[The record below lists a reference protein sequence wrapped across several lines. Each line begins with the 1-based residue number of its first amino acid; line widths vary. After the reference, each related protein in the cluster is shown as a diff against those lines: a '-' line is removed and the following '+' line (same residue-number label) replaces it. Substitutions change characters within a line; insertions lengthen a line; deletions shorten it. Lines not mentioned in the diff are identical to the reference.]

1 MELTLA
7 LMASEATTRI
17 LGVLGF
23 LVLLPLLFLA
33 VGSVRATD
41 GRETPRAGV
50 RQGGQAAT
58 TTTGCN
64 APSAAAAERSTPPR

>member
-7 LMASEATTRI
+7 LMASETTIRI

-33 VGSVRATD
+33 ASLI
-41 GRETPRAGV
+41 GRRVVEKRHAQEFASEVEIGDDDWLQ
-50 RQGGQAAT
+50 RT
-58 TTTGCN
+58 TNG
-64 APSAAAAERSTPPR
+64 R